1 MLIDTQDPT
10 FKISSLCDKSG
21 CGCGCVGV
29 ALSEGK
35 ILVTNT
41 TTSNSPTATF
51 TKEEWTAFI
60 AGVKN
65 GEFDI

>member
-1 MLIDTQDPT
+1 MLIDTQEPT
-10 FKISSLCDKSG
+10 FKISSACPNCS
-21 CGCGCVGV
+21 CGCVGV

>member
-1 MLIDTQDPT
+1 MLIDTSEPT
-10 FKISSLCDKSG
+10 FKISSFCGKCNNCD
-21 CGCGCVGV
+21 CVGV
-29 ALSEGK
+29 ALSDGK
-35 ILVTNT
+35 IHVTNT